1 MGSNPI
7 IPGFHPDPTICRVG
21 EDYYLAVSSFEYFP
35 AVPIFRSRDL
45 VTWTQIGNILDRMSQ
60 LDLREAIDSGGI
72 FAPTLR
78 HHDGRFWLVTTNQA
92 QMAHGQLI
100 VSAEDPAGP
109 WSDPVFVA
117 GALGVDPDLAW
128 DSGGVCHLTWSTF
141 GDDSTILQASIDPS
155 TGALLSEPR
164 RLWSGT
170 GLAAPEAPHVYQRD
184 GWWYLLI
191 AEGGTARGHAVS
203 VARSRSITGPY
214 EGNPANPIFTH
225 RSTADP
231 VQNTG
236 HADLVELPSGQWAA
250 VYLGVRPRGFA
261 PQFHVNG
268 RETFLAAVRWED
280 DWPVFDEGHYRV
292 PPADTTFIDEFDGGT
307 LRPQWISRGG
317 DPRAFA
323 TLGAR
328 GARGARGA
336 FGAEGLALRSPG
348 EEHGGHEF
356 LAVRARD
363 EQWAAEAVIRSGCA
377 RLILWLDSW
386 HWARVG
392 RYPEAVRVEVAL
404 GEIRHT
410 LAEVPAGP
418 GSTVT
423 LAVRAT
429 RAAAEAGRITSP
441 PDRLAFGLMEGSEFR
456 SLAELD
462 GRYLSTEVAG
472 GFTGRVIGIGA
483 AAGGATITRFAYA
496 PLHDNKPP
504 ADPATAYGF

>member
-1 MGSNPI
+1 M
-7 IPGFHPDPTICRVG
+7 
-21 EDYYLAVSSFEYFP
+21 
-35 AVPIFRSRDL
+35 
-45 VTWTQIGNILDRMSQ
+45 
-60 LDLREAIDSGGI
+60 
-72 FAPTLR
+72 
-78 HHDGRFWLVTTNQA
+78 
-92 QMAHGQLI
+92 
-100 VSAEDPAGP
+100 
-109 WSDPVFVA
+109 
-117 GALGVDPDLAW
+117 
-128 DSGGVCHLTWSTF
+128 HL
-141 GDDSTILQASIDPS
+141 
-155 TGALLSEPR
+155 
-164 RLWSGT
+164 
-170 GLAAPEAPHVYQRD
+170 RD

-280 DWPVFDEGHYRV
+280 DWPVFDEGHYQV
-292 PPADTTFIDEFDGGT
+292 PRADTTFVDEFDGGT
-307 LRPQWISRGG
+307 LRPQWISRAG
-317 DPRAFA
+317 DPLAFA
-323 TLGAR
+323 ALS
-328 GARGARGA
+328 
-336 FGAEGLALRSPG
+336 AEGLSLRSPDEACG
-348 EEHGGHEF
+348 DHEF
-356 LAVRARD
+356 LAFRARD

-392 RYPEAVRVEVAL
+392 VYPDAVRVEVAL
-404 GEIRHT
+404 GEIRQT
-410 LAEVPAGP
+410 LAEVPAET
-418 GSTVT
+418 GSAVT
-423 LAVRAT
+423 LAIRAT

-441 PDRLAFGLMEGSEFR
+441 PDRLAFGLMEGGEFR

-462 GRYLSTEVAG
+462 GRYFSTEVAG

-483 AAGGATITRFAYA
+483 AAGGATIARFAYA
-496 PLHDNKPP
+496 PIRDNNPP
-504 ADPATAYGF
+504 SDPATAYGF

>member
-1 MGSNPI
+1 M
-7 IPGFHPDPTICRVG
+7 
-21 EDYYLAVSSFEYFP
+21 
-35 AVPIFRSRDL
+35 
-45 VTWTQIGNILDRMSQ
+45 
-60 LDLREAIDSGGI
+60 
-72 FAPTLR
+72 
-78 HHDGRFWLVTTNQA
+78 A
-92 QMAHGQLI
+92 QGQLI

-109 WSDPVFVA
+109 WSEPVFAA

-141 GDDSTILQASIDPS
+141 GDSSIILQAEIDPS
-155 TGALLSEPR
+155 TGVLLSEPQ

-170 GLAAPEAPHVYQRD
+170 GLAAPEAPHVYLRD

-231 VQNTG
+231 VQSTG
-236 HADLVELPSGQWAA
+236 HADLIELPSGQWAA

-280 DWPVFDEGHYRV
+280 DWPVFDEGHYQV
-292 PPADTTFIDEFDGGT
+292 PQADTAFIDEFNGGA
-307 LRPQWISRGG
+307 LRPQWISRAG
-317 DPRAFA
+317 DPLAFA
-323 TLGAR
+323 AL
-328 GARGARGA
+328 
-336 FGAEGLALRSPG
+336 GAEGLALRSPDEEYG
-348 EEHGGHEF
+348 EHEF

-363 EQWAAEAVIRSGCA
+363 EQWTAEAVIRSGGA
-377 RLILWLDSW
+377 NLILWLDSW

-392 RYPEAVRVEVAL
+392 VRQGAVRVEVAL
-404 GEIRHT
+404 GEIRQT
-410 LAEVPAGP
+410 LTEAPANTR
-418 GSTVT
+418 SAVT
-423 LAVRAT
+423 LAIRAT
-429 RAAAEAGRITSP
+429 RAAAEAGRMTSP
-441 PDRLAFGLMEGSEFR
+441 PDRLAFGLMDGSEFQ

-462 GRYLSTEVAG
+462 GRYFSTEVAG

-483 AAGGATITRFAYA
+483 AAGGATIARFAYT
-496 PLHDNKPP
+496 PIE
-504 ADPATAYGF
+504 

>member
-21 EDYYLAVSSFEYFP
+21 EDYYIAVSSFEYFP
-35 AVPIFRSRDL
+35 AVPIFHSRDL
-45 VTWTQIGNILDRMSQ
+45 VTWTQIGNVLDRESQ
-60 LDLREAIDSGGI
+60 LDLRKAIDSGGI

-92 QMAHGQLI
+92 QIPRGQLI

-109 WSDPVFVA
+109 WSEPVFVA

-128 DSGGVCHLTWSTF
+128 DEDGICHLTWSTF
-141 GDDSTILQASIDPS
+141 GDASSILQAGIDPR
-155 TGALLSEPR
+155 TGVLLSEPQ

-170 GLAAPEAPHVYQRD
+170 GLAAPEAPHVYLRD

-214 EGNPANPIFTH
+214 EGNPANPILTH

-236 HADLVELPSGQWAA
+236 HADLVQLPSGQWAA
-250 VYLGVRPRGFA
+250 VYLGVRPRGFT

-280 DWPVFDEGHYRV
+280 DWPVFDEGRYQV
-292 PPADTTFIDEFDGGT
+292 PQADTAFIDEFDGGT
-307 LRPQWISRGG
+307 LRPQWISRAG
-317 DPRAFA
+317 DPLAFA
-323 TLGAR
+323 ALGT
-328 GARGARGA
+328 
-336 FGAEGLALRSPG
+336 EGLTLRSPG
-348 EEHGGHEF
+348 EEHGEHEF

-363 EQWAAEAVIRSGCA
+363 EQWAAEAVIWSGSA
-377 RLILWLDSW
+377 KLILWLDTW

-392 RYPEAVRVEVAL
+392 VYPDAIRVEVAL
-404 GEIRHT
+404 GEIRQT
-410 LAEVPAGP
+410 LAEIPVDT
-418 GSTVT
+418 GSAVT
-423 LAVRAT
+423 LAIRAT
-429 RAAAEAGRITSP
+429 AAAAEPDRISSP
-441 PDRLAFGLMEGSEFR
+441 PDRLAFGLMEGSLFR

-462 GRYLSTEVAG
+462 GRYFSTEVAG

-483 AAGGATITRFAYA
+483 AAGGATILRLAYA
-496 PLHDNKPP
+496 PLRHNRPP
-504 ADPATAYGF
+504 SDPATAYGF